1 MTRPLYEIAR
11 DIKAL
16 YRKAGKPVYYA
27 AAPYLDAME
36 SLNSVNDNYYCDSGK
51 SVVLY
56 ALSNLTSLRGPEAK
70 VLKAE
75 LKAAA
80 GVK

>member
-1 MTRPLYEIAR
+1 MSRQIKEIAA

-16 YRKAGKPVYYA
+16 YTKAGKPVYYA
-27 AAPYLDAME
+27 AAPYLDAALC
-36 SLNSVNDNYYCDSGK
+36 LNSVNDNYYADSGK

-56 ALSNLTSLRGPEAK
+56 LLSNLTTLRGPEAK
-70 VLKAE
+70 ALKAE

-80 GVK
+80 GIK

>member
-1 MTRPLYEIAR
+1 MSRPLYQIAS

-16 YRKAGKPVYYA
+16 YRKAGKPVYFA

-36 SLNSVNDNYYCDSGK
+36 SLNSVSDSYGCDSGK
-51 SVVLY
+51 SIVLY
-56 ALSNLTSLRGPEAK
+56 ALGNLQSLRGPEAK
-70 VLKAE
+70 ALKAE
-75 LKAAA
+75 LKQAA

>member
-1 MTRPLYEIAR
+1 MARKLYEIAA

-16 YRKAGKPVYYA
+16 YRKAGKPVYFA

-36 SLNSVNDNYYCDSGK
+36 SLESVNQNYGCDSGK
-51 SVVLY
+51 SIVLY
-56 ALSNLTSLRGPEAK
+56 ALGNLQSLRGPEAK

-75 LKAAA
+75 LKQAA